1 MTNQVLND
9 AEKSGLLLPT
19 ARKHCEELLT
29 LEKLPQWAKSSIKEL
44 IENENW
50 TELNDRFYKH
60 LTFGTGGMRGRTIG
74 KTITSDEQGNHDPK
88 VTPEHA
94 AIGTNTLNEITILKA
109 TKALYQYTK
118 EYTLSLGFLEQPR
131 LVVAHDVRHFSA
143 EFSRLAAMAWQKMGG
158 YAMIFDGPRSTPQLS
173 YTVRN
178 RYAHAGVVITASHNP
193 YHDNGFKAYFN
204 DGGQLVP
211 PHANNVV
218 GCFDKINT
226 EDILDWLDEEIDI
239 EKFTTLS
246 SQDDLSYAATLEE
259 AVLSPSLIKDN
270 PPKIVFS
277 PIHGTGAISAVPSL
291 LDHGVDVKVVK
302 TQNNFDPNFSSVKSP
317 NPENKEA
324 LSAAIEEGKKTN
336 ADAIIGSDPDCDRIG
351 VAVKADNDFVCL
363 TGNQIACLIAE
374 YRLIALKSK
383 QLFKPENKEGF
394 VLLKTFV
401 TTPMLEKIAK
411 GFGVKCVNT
420 PTGFKWMAQ
429 KLNNYE
435 EDAILGIREGEG
447 IGIDFESTELFTKI
461 DILSK
466 YSKYAVLAAE
476 ESYGYLPVESVRDKD
491 GNASSLAFAET
502 LSYLKSLNIK
512 PLDFLD
518 KLYQKYGY
526 HYEKTEN
533 IYFEGAEGSEKIKAI
548 MNSHRKSPL
557 KEICGVKII
566 KIKDFSEE
574 GLLDEE
580 DMPISK
586 ENFLMVVLEN
596 GFKIAIRPSGTEP
609 KIKFY
614 IFGESLPN
622 PTNLSETKDNVVTEV
637 DKLGSFLVDDAH
649 QRAN

>member
-88 VTPEHA
+88 ATPEHA

-118 EYTLSLGFLEQPR
+118 EYTLSLGVLEQPR

-143 EFSRLAAMAWQKMGG
+143 EFSRLTAMAWQKMGG

-259 AVLSPSLIKDN
+259 AVLSPNLIKDN

-622 PTNLSETKDNVVTEV
+622 PTNLSETKDTIVTEV